1 MGKIEIKKATKKA
14 IKSVER
20 SAVITEKAKDITVKT
35 KDDIGKVV
43 NTKENSPQEYASQR
57 VSDTAHNI
65 ASDSAYAF
73 NKVGY
78 EATKKTIKDTPKT
91 IEEIRERR
99 FENERKKRAK
109 QQVSSN
115 SSISP
120 QKSIEIEPTT
130 KTKTDKVLIK
140 TKQSATKQTKM
151 SIKQAKSK
159 KAVKKLVKSNAMLNK
174 LSTTKFARA
183 SVKTVTNISNSFTK
197 STKALKSF
205 FAFLKKIIAMAIKT
219 TTQLTTALI
228 GGAWVVVLVI
238 IVLAIAGGVISS
250 SYGIFLSNEESETGI
265 TMKSVVQELNT
276 EFQQKLEQE
285 KSRYTFDDVDIEG
298 TQADWRDVLGVYAIK
313 TNTDETNPMEIA
325 TIDENKMQLIKNV
338 FWDMNNISS
347 NTKTVEE
354 SKTQTIIDADGN
366 EVEETITVTK
376 TILVINIA
384 TKTANDMITQY
395 SFSTEQKAQ
404 LLDLI
409 ADKNVQL
416 WNALIYGTGALTTID
431 ISSLDFSSEV
441 ANEQQKKVCVVATNS
456 TRYGIVADSGYCQAW
471 VADIYQVA
479 VGNRGYAASA
489 LSAGRMW
496 SVSKD
501 WSKIQVGATVY
512 GYASNPFGHV
522 GIYIGNGQ
530 VIHNLSGTIKVQSLD
545 SWVSQFK
552 GICWGWENGKNL
564 SGDSQYNCV
573 GGLL

>member
-65 ASDSAYAF
+65 ASDSGYAF

>member
-20 SAVITEKAKDITVKT
+20 SAVITEKAKDITIKT

-65 ASDSAYAF
+65 ASDSVYVF
-73 NKVGY
+73 NKIGY
-78 EATKKTIKDTPKT
+78 EATKKTIKDAPKT

-99 FENERKKRAK
+99 LKKQRAK
-109 QQVSSN
+109 RGNQQIPTN
-115 SSISP
+115 STAIA
-120 QKSIEIEPTT
+120 QNNVEIEPIT
-130 KTKTDKVLIK
+130 KTKTDKVSIK

-151 SIKQAKSK
+151 SIKQAKAK
-159 KAVKKLVKSNAMLNK
+159 KNVKKIVKSNPMLNK

-183 SVKTVTNISNSFTK
+183 SLKTVSNISNGFAK
-197 STKALKSF
+197 GTKALKTF
-205 FAFLKKIIAMAIKT
+205 FAFLKRIIAMAIKT

-228 GGAWVVVLVI
+228 GGAWVVVLII
-238 IVLAIAGGVISS
+238 IVFAIAGGVISS

-276 EFQQKLEQE
+276 EFQQKLEEE
-285 KSRYTFDDVDIEG
+285 KSRYTFDDIDIEG

-313 TNTDETNPMEIA
+313 TNTDETNPIEIA
-325 TIDENKMQLIKNV
+325 TIDENKKQLIKNV

-347 NTKTVEE
+347 STKIVEE
-354 SKTQTIIDADGN
+354 TETQTIIDADGN

-376 TILVINIA
+376 NILVINIA
-384 TKTANDMITQY
+384 TKTANDMVTQY
-395 SFSTEQKAQ
+395 GFSTEQKTQ

-409 ADKNVQL
+409 ADKNIQL
-416 WNALIYGTGALTTID
+416 WNALIYGTGALSSID
-431 ISSLDFSSEV
+431 ISSLDFTNEN

-456 TRYGIVADSGYCQAW
+456 TQYGVVADSGYCQAW

-530 VIHNLSGTIKVQSLD
+530 VIHNLSGTITLQSLD